1 MKITFLGA
9 TRMVTGS
16 CYLLEVG
23 NKKML
28 LDCGMFQGSKM
39 VTAFNEKEFVFAPNT
54 IDSVVLTHAH
64 IDHSG
69 LIPKLVK
76 HGYKGPVHCTKT
88 TLELC
93 TILLPDSA
101 HIQESEAEFA
111 NRKGMRAGKRVVE
124 PLYTVDDAYKALQ
137 HFRTHEFGEPVE
149 VLPGV
154 QVKFKVA
161 GHILGSAI
169 VEVLVNE
176 DGKTTKLIFTGD
188 IGQPNQPII
197 EDPDEIAG
205 ADFIITESTYGNR
218 VHKAY
223 DKEGELAEIIKETVA
238 KGGNVV
244 IPAFAVGRTQVL
256 LYYFQKLL
264 AEGRIPEVPIII
276 DSPMASK
283 ATAITLTNPQE
294 YDEEARAL
302 YEMHG
307 KRLLAISQLRFT
319 ATAQES
325 RMINEM
331 PGSKI
336 IVSASGM
343 ADAGRILHH
352 LKHNLWQE
360 NCSVIIAG
368 YQAEGSMGRR
378 LIEGAKQVKIMGED
392 IRVNAKI
399 YNMKGFS
406 AHADKEQLLEWYGK
420 MPQVPKAFFVTH
432 GEFDAA
438 SNFAD
443 ELQRRLGTAAYIPQ
457 YGDSITISG
466 TEWHVTTSPIITTVP
481 EVAELREYL
490 RQTERM
496 YLQYRTKIEQIV
508 ARDGSKAV
516 GIRKKMEKIKKYVDD
531 MLSSL

>member
-1 MKITFLGA
+1 MQRGA
-9 TRMVTGS
+9 DRGGVKMTKR
-16 CYLLEVG
+16 LEVLIEQIPVGIDAALITGYEIIRYYTGQSVPGAWLLVSRSEACMFVSPYHRG
-23 NKKML
+23 NKEQAEDIMY
-28 LDCGMFQGSKM
+28 
-39 VTAFNEKEFVFAPNT
+39 
-54 IDSVVLTHAH
+54 
-64 IDHSG
+64 
-69 LIPKLVK
+69 VK
-76 HGYKGPVHCTKT
+76 SC
-88 TLELC
+88 
-93 TILLPDSA
+93 
-101 HIQESEAEFA
+101 
-111 NRKGMRAGKRVVE
+111 
-124 PLYTVDDAYKALQ
+124 DAYKALQ
-137 HFRTHEFGEPVE
+137 HFRTHEFGEMLE

-169 VEVLVNE
+169 VEVFVNE
-176 DGKTTKLIFTGD
+176 DGKTTKLVFTGD

-197 EDPDEIAG
+197 EDPEEISG

-223 DKEGELAEIIKETVA
+223 DKEAELSEIINDTVA

-264 AEGRIPEVPIII
+264 QEGRIPQVPIII

-307 KRLLAISQLRFT
+307 NRLLAIPNLRFT

-331 PGSKI
+331 PGPKI

-352 LKHNLWQE
+352 LKHNLWHE

-368 YQAEGSMGRR
+368 YQAEGTMGRR
-378 LIEGAKQVKIMGED
+378 LIEGSKQVKIMGED
-392 IRVNAKI
+392 IKVNAKI

-420 MPQVPKAFFVTH
+420 MKQPPKAFFVTH

-457 YGDSITISG
+457 YGDSVTING
-466 TEWHVTTSPIITTVP
+466 TEWNVTTSNIVTTVP
-481 EVAELREYL
+481 EVAALREYL
-490 RQTERM
+490 RQFESS

-508 ARDGSKAV
+508 ARDGDKAA
-516 GIRKKMEKIKKYVDD
+516 GIRKKMEKIRKYVDD